1 MPKLKDIIGQD
12 LIKKQITESIA
23 NDRVSCGYI
32 LTGEKGSGKDAHTQ
46 VVRASLGYRAH
57 QSRSERSSAVSRK
70 RQKRKEG
77 GSGTFQFFGG
87 DADGARPHDTD
98 GKTA

>member
-32 LTGEKGSGKDAHTQ
+32 LTGEKGSGKEFI
-46 VVRASLGYRAH
+46 ASVFAQML
-57 QSRSERSSAVSRK
+57 VC
-70 RQKRKEG
+70 
-77 GSGTFQFFGG
+77 
-87 DADGARPHDTD
+87 
-98 GKTA
+98 